1 MTSALSVVLSNT
13 PREPHELPATLRAG
27 GGSGVGYAGG
37 IAGLGLSWAGMR
49 GHGRSGAEAEVV
61 VKDSSGAEAEV
72 VCTGWVYL
80 GRMLRSI
87 G

>member
-1 MTSALSVVLSNT
+1 M
-13 PREPHELPATLRAG
+13 G
-27 GGSGVGYAGG
+27 CGVGGRGCGG
-37 IAGLGLSWAGMR
+37 R
-49 GHGRSGAEAEVV
+49 GRSGTEAEVV